1 MRPADSELPSLPCFP
16 CPHASSCCAY
26 GVTLSDEEAATI
38 EANHGAGLVYRT
50 RWGEWRTRV
59 RKGRCVFQVN
69 GGCALHDKP
78 YYPALCGSFPWTDG
92 ETGEPYQY
100 DVTICGEFVEGSE
113 LMQLQRARLRPEAAP

>member
-1 MRPADSELPSLPCFP
+1 MNPHTDLPKLPCFP

-38 EANHGAGLVYRT
+38 EANHGSGMVYQT

-59 RKGRCVFQVN
+59 KKGRCVFYVN
-69 GGCALHDKP
+69 GGCSLHDKP
-78 YYPALCGSFPWTDG
+78 YYPTLCDSFPWTDA

-100 DVTICGEFVEGSE
+100 DVTICGEFVEGSA
-113 LMQLQRARLRPEAAP
+113 LLQLQRARLNPQPAR